1 MTFRMATAV
10 CAAFFLAAPALAFD
24 DPTVSVADAKRGT
37 FVTLEG
43 EVTRI
48 LDEDTF
54 RLSDGTGSIRIYIGP
69 NRMPVR
75 VGDSVA
81 VNGFVDDDFG
91 PREVYADAIET
102 ADGTIAT
109 FERRYD

>member
-1 MTFRMATAV
+1 MALRIVTAF
-10 CAAFFLAAPALAFD
+10 AIAFFLSAPAAAFK
-24 DPTVSVADAKRGT
+24 DPAVAVADAKRGT

-54 RLSDGTGSIRIYIGP
+54 RLTDMTGDIRIYIGP

-75 VGDSVA
+75 IGDRVA

-91 PREVYADAIET
+91 PREVYADALET
-102 ADGTIAT
+102 ADGTIVT
-109 FERRYD
+109 FDRRYD